1 MTNSFIEG
9 LLKVPEH
16 ISDFRLANRP
26 SARPRRFFFFFV
38 FFTTIVV
45 AIPSSAPGICR

>member
-9 LLKVPEH
+9 LLKLPEH

-26 SARPRRFFFFFV
+26 SARPYHFSFFAFFLASSLP
-38 FFTTIVV
+38 IVIFIN
-45 AIPSSAPGICR
+45 AS